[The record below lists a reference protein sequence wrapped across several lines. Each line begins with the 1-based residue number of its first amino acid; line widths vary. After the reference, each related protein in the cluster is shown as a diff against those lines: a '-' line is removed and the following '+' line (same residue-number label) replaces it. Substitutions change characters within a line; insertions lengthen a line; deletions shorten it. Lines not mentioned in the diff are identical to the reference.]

1 MKDFKLCLLIVF
13 SLFFFVVAC
22 NTTKMTKSHVER
34 CKWDSM
40 QLVDMLKEKYPYFS
54 FDSASCAMSK
64 DDCLKLGWIDKKHI
78 EEFYEVTAFTEAY
91 KLTLKQKHYLLLFGQ
106 SAGATGIGVDYKEYE
121 CYEYGQKEPIM
132 EFSSLHGSP
141 CSVFYNK
148 DNGQIGY
155 WELSKEQ
162 RINEDPTC
170 AEVDDYDIKLS
181 VYTNKK
187 CIHSELLD
195 KTIIK

>member
-1 MKDFKLCLLIVF
+1 MKHLYQLL
-13 SLFFFVVAC
+13 LALLFVVMAC

-34 CKWDSM
+34 CRWDSM
-40 QLVDMLKEKYPYFS
+40 QLVDMFKEKYPHCS
-54 FDSASCAMSK
+54 FDSASCSISK
-64 DDCLKLGWIDKKHI
+64 VECLKLEWIDKKHI
-78 EEFYEVTAFTEAY
+78 EEFYEVTTFTEAY
-91 KLTLKQKHYLLLFGQ
+91 KLSLNQKHYLLLFGQ
-106 SAGATGIGVDYKEYE
+106 PAGATGIGVDYKEYE
-121 CYEYGQKEPIM
+121 CYEYGHKEAIL

-141 CSVFYNK
+141 CSVFYNI

-162 RINEDPTC
+162 RVNKDSTC
-170 AEVDDYDIKLS
+170 TEIDDYDIKLS